1 MEPLLFLPEV
11 PDTGLAWLFY
21 ALLGAFIVVILVGS
35 LTERGKN
42 ASPPEAGNETRRSLR
57 KPDKSTAIK
66 RLKK

>member
-1 MEPLLFLPEV
+1 MQPLGFFLEA
-11 PDTGLAWLFY
+11 PDTGSAWLFY

-42 ASPPEAGNETRRSLR
+42 ASSPDAGNETRRSPR
-57 KPDKSTAIK
+57 KSNKSTAIK